1 MNVSNL
7 PQPSLESTYLPLALN
22 ISLYLLYQFCIAKPP
37 NVRWKIKSPWA
48 QAHCIYATVSP
59 SAIAIVHHRIY
70 VSTGWFRCCLFKWR
84 TSNLR
89 SLCSCLR
96 KRKPNTPTNRKKA
109 PYVICCVVCWA
120 GEHRNSI
127 ATIPQGK
134 KFCAIPFKFYL
145 NIMQGFWK
153 PTLTRT
159 TACYVMH
166 KRMRDNPRIQQHT
179 TQFTTKKMQTEIRI
193 FTGKTLAWASERDEN
208 GWEEKNCSNSH
219 LKKAASLNKQAA
231 SYTWIIQ
238 NVMFISKPA
247 MLYGYSL
254 SLTRAATLLLLQK
267 EKTGSSRKI
276 HHFYDES
283 LGNLTNLEF

>member
-7 PQPSLESTYLPLALN
+7 PQPSLESTYLPIALN

-59 SAIAIVHHRIY
+59 SAITIVHHRIY

-120 GEHRNSI
+120 GEAPKQHRNNTTRQKNLCDSI
-127 ATIPQGK
+127 QILFKYYARLLKADINQNNSMLCDAQTDERQSTHSTTHNTVHNK
-134 KFCAIPFKFYL
+134 KNANRNSYFHRENSGL
-145 NIMQGFWK
+145 
-153 PTLTRT
+153 
-159 TACYVMH
+159 
-166 KRMRDNPRIQQHT
+166 
-179 TQFTTKKMQTEIRI
+179 
-193 FTGKTLAWASERDEN
+193 SE
-208 GWEEKNCSNSH
+208 
-219 LKKAASLNKQAA
+219 
-231 SYTWIIQ
+231 
-238 NVMFISKPA
+238 
-247 MLYGYSL
+247 
-254 SLTRAATLLLLQK
+254 
-267 EKTGSSRKI
+267 
-276 HHFYDES
+276 
-283 LGNLTNLEF
+283 